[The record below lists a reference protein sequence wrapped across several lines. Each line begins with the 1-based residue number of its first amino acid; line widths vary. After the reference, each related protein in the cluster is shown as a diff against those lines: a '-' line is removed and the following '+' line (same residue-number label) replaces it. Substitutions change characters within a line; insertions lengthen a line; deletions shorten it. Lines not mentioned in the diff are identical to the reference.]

1 LDTFLKKIQG
11 LPERKR
17 KIIFWLLIVIIS
29 LSLVFFYIK
38 NVQKKLKTFKIE
50 ESKKEI
56 PKSEIPEIK
65 IPIIGEGEDLE
76 KLKEQPE
83 KLKEKP
89 LQ

>member
-1 LDTFLKKIQG
+1 M
-11 LPERKR
+11 
-17 KIIFWLLIVIIS
+17 VIIS

-38 NVQKKLKTFKIE
+38 NVQKKLKTFKVE

-56 PKSEIPEIK
+56 PKLEMPEIK

-76 KLKEQPE
+76 KLKEQLE
-83 KLKEKP
+83 ELKEKP